1 MKGVELYR
9 DADHQWLILGRDPG
23 KPENIMDTNQFL
35 VLHSGRGLLAE
46 PGGIELFA
54 PMLRSVLEYI
64 AVEDIQDVFVS
75 HQDPDLTSSLGL
87 WDDVLPNGAFVHG
100 PWMWEGFLRHFGLD
114 HMEYKGIPDN
124 GGTIAI
130 GGLGLQAIPA
140 HFCHSSGNFQL
151 YDPEAKLLMS
161 GDMGMA
167 VEPGQSEA
175 PFFCRDFDSHIRHME
190 PLHRRWMP
198 SSQAILEWV
207 ERVQHL
213 DIQLMAPQHGRVLW
227 GEDIQRFLNWVC
239 ELKVGPDENARG

>member
-1 MKGVELYR
+1 
-9 DADHQWLILGRDPG
+9 
-23 KPENIMDTNQFL
+23 
-35 VLHSGRGLLAE
+35 
-46 PGGIELFA
+46 
-54 PMLRSVLEYI
+54 
-64 AVEDIQDVFVS
+64 
-75 HQDPDLTSSLGL
+75 
-87 WDDVLPNGAFVHG
+87 
-100 PWMWEGFLRHFGLD
+100 
-114 HMEYKGIPDN
+114 MEYKGIPDN